1 MDHHASRIEDC
12 PGVVGGK
19 YVVGGRKFRFPQN
32 IAYVD
37 KKYRQ
42 AVFLSYVDPK
52 DSKK

>member
-1 MDHHASRIEDC
+1 MDRHASRIEDR

-37 KKYRQ
+37 QKYIEN
-42 AVFLSYVDPK
+42 VVLFVIC
-52 DSKK
+52 